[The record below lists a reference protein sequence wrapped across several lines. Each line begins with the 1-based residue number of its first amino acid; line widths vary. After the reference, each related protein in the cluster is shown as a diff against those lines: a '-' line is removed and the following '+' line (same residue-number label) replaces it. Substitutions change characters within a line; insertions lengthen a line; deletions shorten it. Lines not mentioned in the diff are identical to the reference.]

1 MPLGISQTQ
10 VDSVTLLHLKGT
22 LVAGGDVELLDGQV
36 AALLQKGVTSILLD
50 LGEVNYIDSSGIGA
64 LIRAY
69 SSALQQNAAVK
80 LYRLTRRVY
89 DVLQITRLSS
99 VFEIFN
105 DLQKAVASFG
115 EKASGPAPSQ
125 EGG

>member
-10 VDSVTLLHLKGT
+10 VDSVTLLQLKGT
-22 LVAGGDVELLDGQV
+22 LVAGSDVELLDGQV

-69 SSALQQNAAVK
+69 SSAMQKDAAVK

-105 DLQKAVASFG
+105 DLPKAVASFG
-115 EKASGPAPSQ
+115 EKAEGPAPSR

>member
-1 MPLGISQTQ
+1 MPLGISESQ

-22 LVAGGDVELLDGQV
+22 LVAGGDVELLDTQV
-36 AALLQKGVTSILLD
+36 LALLQKGVTRIILD
-50 LGEVNYIDSSGIGA
+50 LGELNYIDSSGIGA

-69 SSALQQNAAVK
+69 SSALQKNAAVK

-105 DLQKAVASFG
+105 DLEKAVASFG
-115 EKASGPAPSQ
+115 EKAEGRAPSR

>member
-1 MPLGISQTQ
+1 MPLAISESEA
-10 VDSVTLLHLKGT
+10 DSIIVVALKGT
-22 LVAGGDVELLDGQV
+22 LVAGSDIGLLNSKVQELLER
-36 AALLQKGVTSILLD
+36 GVTRIVLD

-69 SSALQQNAAVK
+69 STAVQKNAAVK
-80 LYRLTRRVY
+80 LFRLTRRVY

-105 DLQKAVASFG
+105 DWQKAVASFEG
-115 EKASGPAPSQ
+115 KAGGKGSSG

>member
-1 MPLGISQTQ
+1 MPLEISDSQ
-10 VDSVTLLHLKGT
+10 VESVTLLHLKGT
-22 LVAGGDVELLDGQV
+22 LVAGSDTELLDSKMQ
-36 AALLQKGVTSILLD
+36 ALLKRGVTRILLD

-69 SSALQQNAAVK
+69 SSAQREGGTLK
-80 LYRLTRRVY
+80 LYRLTRRVH

-99 VFEIFN
+99 VFEIYS
-105 DLQKAVASFG
+105 DEGKAIASFR
-115 EKASGPAPSQ
+115 EKAKSREPSG

>member
-1 MPLGISQTQ
+1 MPLGISQSQ

-22 LVAGGDVELLDGQV
+22 LVAGGDVELLDSQV
-36 AALLQKGVTSILLD
+36 LALLQKGVTRIILD
-50 LGEVNYIDSSGIGA
+50 LGELNYIDSSGIGA

-69 SSALQQNAAVK
+69 SSALQKSAAVK

-105 DLQKAVASFG
+105 DLEKAVASFR
-115 EKASGPAPSQ
+115 EKAEGRAPSR